1 MRPLTLA
8 LGTLAACAA
17 SAAPAQERSAA
28 QQRRQRTYGTSDGLW
43 ITNWEIDDRL
53 ADSMPEATWA
63 RDRFFSRVEHS
74 GGVFVIKRPEAW
86 QPALDAIAARLARQ
100 WMVVYEPESDRVR
113 SEEVEVFERRGGRR
127 RRLR

>member
-1 MRPLTLA
+1 VHS
-8 LGTLAACAA
+8 
-17 SAAPAQERSAA
+17 SAAP
-28 QQRRQRTYGTSDGLW
+28 DDL
-43 ITNWEIDDRL
+43 WEIDDQVPAR
-53 ADSMPEATWA
+53 MPEATWA

-113 SEEVEVFERRGGRR
+113 SADVEVFERRGGRR